1 MKVVLDT
8 NVVVSGIF
16 FGGIPADLLEASSEG
31 AFELLVSPRII
42 DEYIRTLERLAES
55 RPGLE
60 YQGVI
65 ATLIGNATLLPDV
78 VGP

>member
-16 FGGIPADLLEASSEG
+16 FGGIPADLLEAWSEG

-65 ATLIGNATLLPDV
+65 ATLIGNLTLLPDV